1 MIKADRDMADI
12 RHMHDRGLINNR
24 LGSGGRA
31 F

>member
-12 RHMHDRGLINNR
+12 RRMRDHGMINNR
-24 LGSGGRA
+24 LGSGTRS

>member
-12 RHMHDRGLINNR
+12 RHMRDRGVVNNR
-24 LGSGGRA
+24 LGSGTRA